1 MTPHEAD
8 GETLGDRMA
17 RWSSADSG
25 VITNR
30 PYRPELK
37 TGGTLRAQTVGDALT
52 TGEGGDGYI
61 GPHRVSV
68 GYE

>member
-1 MTPHEAD
+1 
-8 GETLGDRMA
+8 MA